1 MLEKELRIFNENK
14 AKLKEANP
22 SGGYVVIKD
31 EKILGVWND
40 RQDAL
45 RAGIQE
51 YGNVPFLVK
60 DIGESDSRINSFS
73 RDLVFA
79 N

>member
-1 MLEKELRIFNENK
+1 MLEIELKIFEESK
-14 AKLKEANP
+14 AQLKVENP
-22 SGGYVVIKD
+22 SGGFVVIKD

-45 RAGIQE
+45 RAGIKE

-60 DIGESDSRINSFS
+60 SISDEDNKINTFS
-73 RDLVFA
+73 REMVFS
-79 N
+79 